1 MKKMEIYVKIVTIL
15 MKKHYDDTFCR
26 NDYDKEKG
34 KFVHSVKNTNNNKKK
49 TKVVNS
55 MNNRTLSIGFSN
67 CQKTYLMNHIL
78 LQKQEPIFVV
88 TKSLNQYPITNTQTS
103 DENQPLQDYEN
114 SAVVF
119 DVMLLSKQ
127 ESHIDLFLTRGRHNN
142 IDVYYI
148 SQSYFHLPKK
158 TFRNISKI
166 NILFKQTLRD
176 IILLFHDIA
185 GLNMNLEE

>member
-1 MKKMEIYVKIVTIL
+1 MKTVTIL
-15 MKKHYDDTFCR
+15 IKKHNDNTFSR
-26 NDYDKEKG
+26 DGYDKEKG
-34 KFVHSVKNTNNNKKK
+34 KFVDSVKNTNNNKKK

-67 CQKTYLMNHIL
+67 CRKAYLMNHIL

-88 TKSLNQYPITNTQTS
+88 TKSLNQYPNTNTQAS

-119 DVMLLSKQ
+119 DVMLPSKQ
-127 ESHIDLFLTRGRHNN
+127 ESHIDLSSTRGRHNN
-142 IDVYYI
+142 IDIYYM
-148 SQSYFHLPKK
+148 SQSYFHLPKN
-158 TFRNISKI
+158 TIRNISEI

-176 IILLFHDIA
+176 IILFFHVIA